1 MRYLDIKMIELFQS
15 AFLHMQCIIINILC
29 VFSTMD
35 TSLCVDEAQW
45 SQWSQSYSIRE
56 LCLTQPHFHIY
67 SAKITTTNKITIIF
81 SINGR
86 FKLIS
91 LCCSH
96 SQQFPLTIKLV
107 YTDNQVK
114 LTIFVWQT

>member
-45 SQWSQSYSIRE
+45 SQWSQSYSILE

-67 SAKITTTNKITIIF
+67 SAKITTTYKITIIF

-86 FKLIS
+86 FKLFALYCCEFS
-91 LCCSH
+91 LSVV
-96 SQQFPLTIKLV
+96 PLHHKTFD
-107 YTDNQVK
+107 TNNQ
-114 LTIFVWQT
+114 L